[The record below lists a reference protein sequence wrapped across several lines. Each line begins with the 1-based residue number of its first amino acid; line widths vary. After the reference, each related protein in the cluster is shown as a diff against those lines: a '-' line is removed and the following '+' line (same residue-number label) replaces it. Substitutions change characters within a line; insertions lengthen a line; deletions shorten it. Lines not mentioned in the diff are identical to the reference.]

1 MEIIQ
6 KLCFRFVAPDI
17 MIKSV
22 KLRKT
27 SNPAIK
33 YLHFEDLIFRYDETK
48 KEIFEFLGLNQEHHK
63 QARKYFDPDVSG
75 RNTQLFRN
83 ESVNTEEIKK
93 IEEQLTKYLY
103 HFPETDHEYSK
114 GDIF

>member
-1 MEIIQ
+1 MWVPVNNVDSFITYYRQLHSE
-6 KLCFRFVAPDI
+6 
-17 MIKSV
+17 
-22 KLRKT
+22 KT